1 MHERLQPHVMGAATI
16 CTRGCNPIQMEPR
29 RGATEA
35 GWQERTSEQ
44 ATAAARAARAAHALM
59 GTAMP
64 PLTLT
69 LTPPLTLTLTPN
81 LTLTLT
87 LILTSTLTRC
97 AAVAPVES
105 WEDWYV
111 R

>member
-44 ATAAARAARAAHALM
+44 ATAAARAAGAAHALM
-59 GTAMP
+59 GTTMP

-69 LTPPLTLTLTPN
+69 LTLSPTLTLFGQAS
-81 LTLTLT
+81 L
-87 LILTSTLTRC
+87 
-97 AAVAPVES
+97 
-105 WEDWYV
+105 
-111 R
+111 